1 MNPPQLIAKAGA
13 PRRARPPTQP
23 GARPPNGRPRN
34 GLALVPRFGTVT
46 RALIVDSHLTTRNI
60 LAAHLRMLGLGE
72 VVACARAQEAQ
83 REIDACGFDVLLCE
97 YRLADGTLG
106 KDLIEDLRRSARL
119 SLRTVVM
126 VIAEEAVYDTVA
138 EVAESAVDG
147 FVIRPY
153 SPGGLEDRLLAAYR
167 RKEALSPVF
176 DAVEAGRHAQAL
188 QLCEHLYA
196 RRAPHW
202 THAAR
207 LGAEL
212 ALRLDR
218 PTQASQFFEAVM
230 AVKAVP
236 WAKLGIARMLAA
248 RGAADQALSTLENLL
263 AAEPR
268 YADAYD
274 VLGKL
279 HVEEGNLPAAMKA
292 FEQASRITP
301 ASVQRAQK
309 YGILAYYAGEPKLAQ
324 AALQRAAQL
333 GGPSRQFDPQT
344 LLLLALLHH
353 RSGEAEG
360 LMACQAQIEA
370 AQARISAQPGPEGL
384 RLQRFGLIV
393 QALGCALRSEHEPAA
408 ALASQ
413 LAGQVQQPVFDI
425 EAATNLLSLLGSL
438 RSAGLRLAE
447 GEAWVRGLG
456 LRFCIS
462 RQATEMLAQAAQ
474 AHRPY
479 QLGLRQAHAEI
490 GGLAQAALGQVL
502 AGEPQAAVE
511 QLLAHTEATR
521 NAKLLHS
528 AAATLARYRRQIA
541 DAALLQTRCQALQA
555 QWAPGMATASAAPA
569 ADAPPPPG

>member
-1 MNPPQLIAKAGA
+1 LNPPQLIAKAGA
-13 PRRARPPTQP
+13 QRRARPLTPP
-23 GARPPNGRPRN
+23 GAQAASGQPRN
-34 GLALVPRFGTVT
+34 GLALAPRFGSVT
-46 RALIVDSHLTTRNI
+46 RALVVDSHLTTRNI
-60 LAAHLRMLGLGE
+60 LAAHLRVLGLGQ
-72 VVACARAQEAQ
+72 VVQCARAQEAL
-83 REIDACGFDVLLCE
+83 REIDTCGFDVLLCE

-126 VIAEEAVYDTVA
+126 VIAAEAVYDTVA

-236 WAKLGIARMLAA
+236 WAKLGIARTLAA

-279 HVEEGNLPAAMKA
+279 HAEEGNLPAAMKA

-309 YGILAYYAGEPKLAQ
+309 FGILAYYAGEPQLAQ

-333 GGPSRQFDPQT
+333 GSSSRQFDPQT

-353 RSGEAEG
+353 RGGEADS
-360 LMACQAQIEA
+360 LQACQAQLEA
-370 AQARISAQPGPEGL
+370 AQARHSGLAGPEGL

-393 QALGCALRSEHEPAA
+393 QALGCALRSEPEPAA

-413 LAGQVQQPVFDI
+413 LASQVEQPDFDI
-425 EAATNLLSLLGSL
+425 EAATNLLSLLGAL
-438 RSAGLRLAE
+438 RSTGLPLAE

-462 RQATEMLAQAAQ
+462 RHATEMLAQAAQ

-490 GGLAQAALGQVL
+490 GVLAQAALGQVL

-528 AAATLARYRRQIA
+528 AAATLARYRGQIA
-541 DAALLQTRCQALQA
+541 DAALLQARCQALQA
-555 QWAPGMATASAAPA
+555 QWAPGTATAGAAPA
-569 ADAPPPPG
+569 EEAPPPA